1 MEQKGQTR
9 RTPIKDANPN
19 EEPETVNAATEEKEE
34 KETMEM
40 EDKETEELEV
50 EKTEAPAAKNKNKK
64 PLLINGEKQY
74 WSNPISMDGDRITGL
89 VYQEDAAQF
98 FRKVEKPVYKNWMST
113 TDYEKKAAD
122 ERREKLRKHIGLNK

>member
-19 EEPETVNAATEEKEE
+19 EEPETVNAATK
-34 KETMEM
+34 EM
-40 EDKETEELEV
+40 EDKETEDLEV